1 MTGIECL
8 KEELLRRGCT
18 KQQSESK
25 VIPVVL
31 DIFAETGD
39 FYKTRFEQD
48 RELEDLTK
56 HILWLTAQK
65 QNLDSMVDRLQ
76 VEVADLNDKKGTLA
90 DHLKQFYLEENE
102 QLVDYI
108 NSFNSALKECETAEG
123 RDRMRLAQVFVN
135 SVEIRS
141 KFDSTAFIHWLGAI
155 LAGDRSSGPIEGY
168 KKSNPKLFETE
179 SRWEGAQTL

>member
-25 VIPVVL
+25 VVPVLL

-48 RELEDLTK
+48 RELGDLAK
-56 HILWLTAQK
+56 SIKELKSEEWRLTDK
-65 QNLDSMVDRLQ
+65 VGRLSA
-76 VEVADLNDKKGTLA
+76 EVADLNAEKGNMV
-90 DHLKQFYLEENE
+90 DRLKDIYLEKNE

-108 NSFNSALKECETAEG
+108 NSFNNALKECETAEG

-168 KKSNPKLFETE
+168 KKSNPKLFESE
-179 SRWEGAQTL
+179 SRWEGVSTA